1 MKKQL
6 AASLACLLLLTGCAK
21 APVTEDTTPT
31 DPETTPVTSAPT
43 AAPETVPAETEK
55 PVVHVNPLTG
65 EALSAPYDG
74 SRPYAVMINN
84 IQVAMPQCGTSHADI
99 MYEVLAEGGVTR
111 MMAIFSGLEGE
122 TPLGSIRSLRPYYLS
137 IARSYDAIMVH
148 AGASEGAY
156 ADLSNT
162 GWDHIDGVQGANSG
176 NYYYRVQSRIDNAG
190 YEHSLFIDMEDAV
203 AYAEAMDCRFQHEDY
218 ENALVFSDQPLTG
231 GTPASQVTVH
241 FRTSKTTS
249 FTYDAGTKLYA
260 GAQYGSDWADGN
272 DGTVLEFRNLLVLY
286 ADTKTIDDYG
296 RLGGD
301 AHREGRGIPDPGR
314 TVRAHYLVPGEG
326 GHALHICPGR
336 WRPRNSGRGQELCGG
351 CPTRKRFGPGM
362 TQSQTAASIPATIGM
377 FAGSVLPGFS
387 KWGGGAFGQ
396 KQKTVPTF
404 PERSGV

>member
-31 DPETTPVTSAPT
+31 DLETTPVTSAPT
-43 AAPETVPAETEK
+43 VAPETVPAETEK
-55 PVVHVNPLTG
+55 PVVPVNPLTG

-162 GWDHIDGVQGANSG
+162 GWITLTA
-176 NYYYRVQSRIDNAG
+176 SRGPTPGIITTGCSRA
-190 YEHSLFIDMEDAV
+190 LTMLDMSTACLLIWR
-203 AYAEAMDCRFQHEDY
+203 M
-218 ENALVFSDQPLTG
+218 PPP
-231 GTPASQVTVH
+231 TP
-241 FRTSKTTS
+241 
-249 FTYDAGTKLYA
+249 
-260 GAQYGSDWADGN
+260 
-272 DGTVLEFRNLLVLY
+272 
-286 ADTKTIDDYG
+286 
-296 RLGGD
+296 
-301 AHREGRGIPDPGR
+301 
-314 TVRAHYLVPGEG
+314 
-326 GHALHICPGR
+326 
-336 WRPRNSGRGQELCGG
+336 RPW
-351 CPTRKRFGPGM
+351 
-362 TQSQTAASIPATIGM
+362 TAAFSMKRIKMRSCLPISLSREERRPA
-377 FAGSVLPGFS
+377 
-387 KWGGGAFGQ
+387 K
-396 KQKTVPTF
+396 
-404 PERSGV
+404 

>member
-162 GWDHIDGVQGANSG
+162 CLLYTS
-176 NYYYRVQSRIDNAG
+176 
-190 YEHSLFIDMEDAV
+190 DA
-203 AYAEAMDCRFQHEDY
+203 
-218 ENALVFSDQPLTG
+218 
-231 GTPASQVTVH
+231 
-241 FRTSKTTS
+241 
-249 FTYDAGTKLYA
+249 
-260 GAQYGSDWADGN
+260 AD
-272 DGTVLEFRNLLVLY
+272 
-286 ADTKTIDDYG
+286 
-296 RLGGD
+296 
-301 AHREGRGIPDPGR
+301 
-314 TVRAHYLVPGEG
+314 
-326 GHALHICPGR
+326 
-336 WRPRNSGRGQELCGG
+336 EL
-351 CPTRKRFGPGM
+351 
-362 TQSQTAASIPATIGM
+362 
-377 FAGSVLPGFS
+377 
-387 KWGGGAFGQ
+387 
-396 KQKTVPTF
+396 
-404 PERSGV
+404 